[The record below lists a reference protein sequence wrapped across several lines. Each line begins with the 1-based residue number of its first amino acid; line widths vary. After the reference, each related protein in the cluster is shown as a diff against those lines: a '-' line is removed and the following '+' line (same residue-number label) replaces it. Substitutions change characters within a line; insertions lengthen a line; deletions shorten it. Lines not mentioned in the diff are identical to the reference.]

1 MIAQPRTHDYSVLSP
16 AQQREVLELSAR
28 LVERLAKSYA
38 RRFRQAAPHRAPIL
52 DVEDIQTEGQLY
64 ALEAAI
70 EYDPTR
76 GASLKTHVHNRVVWR
91 LADFARKA
99 IALLREEGAGV
110 SYDAQSNRM
119 DDYAV
124 GSLHP
129 RVVTHEECID
139 SRALTPEQ
147 LVAREEAKDWV
158 LRTLRA
164 RVTPREAII
173 VSQRL
178 AGVDGTDAE
187 LAEAFG
193 VDRSQV
199 CRATASAVE
208 KLARAARPRGVAVCG

>member
-1 MIAQPRTHDYSVLSP
+1 MITQPRTHDYSVLSL

-28 LVERLAKSYA
+28 LIERLAKSYA
-38 RRFRQAAPHRAPIL
+38 RRFRQQAPYRAPIL
-52 DVEDIQTEGQLY
+52 DVEDIRTEGQLY

-70 EYDPTR
+70 EYDPSR

-99 IALLREEGAGV
+99 LALLREEGVGISWDVQVTRGDDFSVAALRYGECV
-110 SYDAQSNRM
+110 DA
-119 DDYAV
+119 AT
-124 GSLHP
+124 P
-129 RVVTHEECID
+129 TP
-139 SRALTPEQ
+139 TPEQ
-147 LVAREEAKDWV
+147 LVAHEEAKAWV